1 MTLSEDGAGAA
12 DICESRSVTSRRKQ
26 MEITT
31 QQSGAVL
38 DLIINGRLDA
48 YWANHLSSK
57 LDEVIREGGRRIRL
71 DMSEVAYLSSAGIG
85 TLVQIYRKLKEI
97 HGSFSVINPS
107 KPVRTVLALA
117 KLDTLL
123 IADARPSSAALP
135 QIAPVR
141 RIERESATF
150 EIFEQA
156 PGATLKCGVIG
167 DPTLL
172 DGAGYRAE
180 HCRKIR
186 FPDSAFAIGL
196 GALGHDFIDC
206 RNRFGEFLA
215 VAGAAAYLPTDGTN
229 VPDYLVAAETFMPD
243 VQTLY
248 CLAGEGGFA
257 RLARFETSKDAS
269 AITLTELASACLDIA
284 EADTAG
290 VVMVAESAGLTGA
303 ALRRSPA
310 LDKSATARNASPFE
324 HPQIREWLSFTA
336 ERAHA
341 RRLALIVGIFAR
353 NENNALGSMLR
364 PLGKKPG
371 MYGHCHAAVFT
382 YRPLKKGE
390 LDLKATVT
398 TLFESESLLDVL
410 HLLGDDRQIGAG
422 ESEFVRG
429 ACWIGPLA
437 DFSEV

>member
-1 MTLSEDGAGAA
+1 
-12 DICESRSVTSRRKQ
+12 
-26 MEITT
+26 MEITS

-38 DLIINGRLDA
+38 DLRINGRLDA

-57 LDEVIREGGRRIRL
+57 LDEVIREGAHRIRV
-71 DMSEVAYLSSAGIG
+71 DMADVAYLSSAGIG
-85 TLVQIYRKLKEI
+85 ALVQVYRKLKEI

-123 IADARPSSAALP
+123 IADARPASAALP
-135 QIAPVR
+135 RLAPVKR
-141 RIERESATF
+141 VERESATF
-150 EIFEQA
+150 EVFESA
-156 PGATLKCGVIG
+156 AGATLKCDVIG
-167 DPTLL
+167 DPALL
-172 DGAGYRAE
+172 DSAGYRAE
-180 HCRKIR
+180 HCRKMR
-186 FPDSAFAIGL
+186 FHDSAFALGL
-196 GALGHDFIDC
+196 GALGHDFTDC

-248 CLAGEGGFA
+248 CLAGEGSFA
-257 RLARFETSKDAS
+257 SLARFEANKDAG
-269 AITLTELASACLDIA
+269 AITLTELAEACLDIA
-284 EADTAG
+284 EVDTMG

-310 LDKSATARNASPFE
+310 LDKSAAARNTSPFE
-324 HPQIREWLSFTA
+324 HPQIRDWLSFTA

-341 RRLALIVGIFAR
+341 HRLALAVGVFAR

-364 PLGKKPG
+364 PLGKEPG
-371 MYGHCHAAVFT
+371 LYGHCHAAVFT

-429 ACWIGPLA
+429 ACWIGPLKEPE
-437 DFSEV
+437 STRKQ